1 MDSVMMSDDDS
12 NNNNTN
18 TNTTIA
24 GSSSTPAT
32 AASSGVVVGQLPHP
46 LNVKMDPLLPLALG
60 AVQTHGAGI
69 RDQET
74 MDRAALG
81 LVNCYRGLEPVTSQ
95 PESLL
100 VAMFWNLAVWSNQY
114 DLTLYAIQSIIND
127 FLQRVSKS
135 TSRKDAKS
143 LLALPE
149 RIADVDFH
157 IRDTP
162 LSHSFD
168 VEAFVRQVKATRT
181 TWEKYRDHR
190 EAKERYNA
198 PYFCFVQSSGMGK
211 TKIMYEAIQTLI
223 IPMKKQAKRK
233 QENTEDEVMGDEMDE
248 DKDVVTDK
256 MDKAMDQEAWKCAL
270 ILPSQLKSRGK
281 DSLVFLAR
289 DNVTFPP
296 ITTSDDDADVGARK
310 GFAALDTLLDHVLKK
325 SSAREASD
333 NSRCPVLLC
342 FDESQVYLEDVT
354 FSSSRGE
361 KTILKAFWFRVIRLW
376 LRLRKHSRHTVV
388 AVFAG
393 TTASL
398 SNFRKGDDDDI
409 LGSTTSRDWTA
420 STKRYDKGVKYFPVF
435 SMTTTIGCLAA
446 TVDSTT
452 EATSEYHRAIPYGRP
467 LFALLHK
474 SSLHNESDRLTA
486 ILGRMLQSSNEEWKE
501 SDSALLSVL
510 ATRVQMGQ
518 TTFNV
523 ASKLVAHGYANL
535 LGVSEKSA
543 HITYM
548 PDPVC
553 SRLAMCMMADGFRL
567 DPFKGI
573 GGRFWSKQ
581 ASRLF
586 QCGLC
591 IPEKGNAGEIF
602 VALYFLL
609 CGDKLRQNASSDFTV
624 FKVSLAEWLCL
635 VRDGGGEARVHSAV
649 PHASAVRTS
658 PRVAARQDAADSLVS
673 NEQSPDPDDGAEDMI
688 TDNWRVEI
696 NFVQVCRN
704 NLRSFGWDWVGL
716 GSQTFL
722 RHLYHSAIAFYVYPG
737 CPLIDFVAPIKI
749 QAPGTDHPTYVPL
762 LVSIKSRG
770 YYSPSDARHQCLAM
784 KDKAIR
790 SNLKTALCLL
800 VVLGSTKNS
809 NDRHMALNDAE
820 SIVKSLVASKIV
832 SKVLRIPSD
841 DEFSISKH
849 FRAATSDVEQVE
861 ELLAS
866 HAFIRAFDGDEED
879 LSPDLA
885 LRANAPQEATE
896 MLGELKEALKNKARI

>member
-1 MDSVMMSDDDS
+1 MDRVMMSDDDS
-12 NNNNTN
+12 NNNNN
-18 TNTTIA
+18 NNNAEATTIA
-24 GSSSTPAT
+24 GSTPA
-32 AASSGVVVGQLPHP
+32 AAASGVVGGQQHQMSH
-46 LNVKMDPLLPLALG
+46 VMIDPLLPLAQE
-60 AVQTHGAGI
+60 AVQRHGAGI
-69 RDQET
+69 RDPER
-74 MDRAALG
+74 MNLAALR
-81 LVNCYRGLEPVTSQ
+81 LVDDYRFDPDLS
-95 PESLL
+95 PERLQR
-100 VAMFWNLAVWSNQY
+100 AMIRDLTRYCRDNQY
-114 DLTLYAIQSIIND
+114 DLTIDAIKSIIDD
-127 FLQRVSKS
+127 FSQRVSSSS
-135 TSRKDAKS
+135 TSSKDGKA
-143 LLALPE
+143 LLAWPE

-168 VEAFVRQVKATRT
+168 VEAFVRQVQTTRT
-181 TWEKYRDHR
+181 TWEKYRDNP
-190 EAKERYNA
+190 EDKERYDA

-211 TKIMYEAIQTLI
+211 TKIMYEAIQTLM
-223 IPMKKQAKRK
+223 PMKKQAKRK
-233 QENTEDEVMGDEMDE
+233 QENTKDEVMDEMDE

-256 MDKAMDQEAWKCAL
+256 MDKAMDHEAWKCAL

-281 DSLVFLAR
+281 DPLVFLAR
-289 DNVTFPP
+289 DDVTFPP
-296 ITTSDDDADVGARK
+296 TTTSSDDDDATAGARK
-310 GFAALDTLLDHVLKK
+310 GFAALDTLLKHILDRH
-325 SSAREASD
+325 EASD

-376 LRLRKHSRHTVV
+376 LRLRKHRRHTVV

-398 SNFRKGDDDDI
+398 SNFRNGDDDDI
-409 LGSTTSRDWTA
+409 LGSPTTSRDWTE
-420 STKRYDKGVKYFPVF
+420 STERYDKGVKYFPVF

-452 EATSEYHRAIPYGRP
+452 EATSDYHRAIPYGRP

-474 SSLHNESDRLTA
+474 SSPLDESKNLTA
-486 ILGRMLQSSNEEWKE
+486 ILGRMLQSSNEEWME
-501 SDSALLSVL
+501 SDPALLSVL

-518 TTFNV
+518 TTFEF
-523 ASKLVAHGYANL
+523 ASKLVARGYANL
-535 LGVSEKSA
+535 LGVSDESA

-553 SRLAMCMMADGFRL
+553 SRLAMCMMAGGFQL

-573 GGRFWSKQ
+573 GGIFWPKQ
-581 ASRLF
+581 VSRLF
-586 QCGLC
+586 RFGLC

-602 VALYFLL
+602 VTLYFLL

-790 SNLKTALCLL
+790 SELKTALCLL